1 MEEQKLMRTLRRVGG
16 ALLFALAVSTTV
28 HAQSWNDR
36 VSLNAVVGPSFAN
49 VGTTFSALADIGF
62 AVNDRVSLVGEYGV
76 LRHAPFA
83 DAASIAAPIAV
94 PSPSAARVTGQHWNG
109 NLTVRPASIGR
120 LRPYVTGGIGAFTA
134 DTIVDGTAGSLG
146 VQDRRRV
153 TDFATNV
160 GAGALYPLNDWLG
173 LTADYRTFFVHRDG
187 DTPRVHRFTGGLT
200 FSIK

>member
-1 MEEQKLMRTLRRVGG
+1 MRTLRRVGG
-16 ALLFALAVSTTV
+16 ALLFALAASTTV
-28 HAQSWNDR
+28 HAQSPNER

-49 VGTTFSALADIGF
+49 VGTTFSALADVGF

-76 LRHAPFA
+76 LRHAPLA
-83 DAASIAAPIAV
+83 DAASIAAPVAV
-94 PSPSAARVTGQHWNG
+94 PSPNEARVTGQHWNG

-120 LRPYVTGGIGAFTA
+120 LRPYLTGGIGAFTA
-134 DTIVDGTAGSLG
+134 DTIVDGTAGGLG